1 MPPCAAL
8 GGVDALSVVMGLGF
22 ALMWSSAFTSARI
35 IMKDCGLAVC
45 WPPFQTLGFRFLIS
59 GSLGFAIALTKRQT
73 WKDLTR
79 DQWKSIVV
87 FGTCQNALYLGLNF
101 VAMQSIEASLA
112 AIIAATMPLLVAVLE
127 CVGLKKRIKPLGIF
141 GLFAGIGGVAI
152 IMGSRFSAEGG
163 VAVGGVVLCAIA
175 SLALAVAT
183 LAVRSASG
191 SGGNVI
197 LIVGLQ
203 MGVGSV
209 IMAVCG
215 VLFEREP
222 MELSLRVVGAFFYT
236 TLVPG
241 LAATFVRR
249 IVLQYQHYIIMLY
262 SAPNRFDACPAVWLT
277 TTPVVYCVVLCYAV
291 LRTALCCAVLCC
303 AVYCIVLRNV
313 DNITLYCRC
322 GLSWLGV

>member
-1 MPPCAAL
+1 M
-8 GGVDALSVVMGLGF
+8 
-22 ALMWSSAFTSARI
+22 
-35 IMKDCGLAVC
+35 
-45 WPPFQTLGFRFLIS
+45 
-59 GSLGFAIALTKRQT
+59 
-73 WKDLTR
+73 
-79 DQWKSIVV
+79 
-87 FGTCQNALYLGLNF
+87 
-101 VAMQSIEASLA
+101 
-112 AIIAATMPLLVAVLE
+112 
-127 CVGLKKRIKPLGIF
+127 
-141 GLFAGIGGVAI
+141 
-152 IMGSRFSAEGG
+152 
-163 VAVGGVVLCAIA
+163 LCAIA

-249 IVLQYQHYIIMLY
+249 IVLQYQHYIITMLY
-262 SAPNRFDACPAVWLT
+262 SAPNRIDACLSGSVADHNERLS
-277 TTPVVYCVVLCYAV
+277 Y
-291 LRTALCCAVLCC
+291 TALCCAMLCCVLHCAVLCC
-303 AVYCIVLRNV
+303 AVLLTTQHCIV
-313 DNITLYCRC
+313 
-322 GLSWLGV
+322 GVV

>member
-1 MPPCAAL
+1 MTAWSYGALPSALRLPCSGHDTTMCTTPAASRAAPAIAMPSPCAAL

-112 AIIAATMPLLVAVLE
+112 TIIAATMPLLVAVLE

-141 GLFAGIGGVAI
+141 G
-152 IMGSRFSAEGG
+152 
-163 VAVGGVVLCAIA
+163 
-175 SLALAVAT
+175 
-183 LAVRSASG
+183 
-191 SGGNVI
+191 
-197 LIVGLQ
+197 
-203 MGVGSV
+203 
-209 IMAVCG
+209 
-215 VLFEREP
+215 
-222 MELSLRVVGAFFYT
+222 
-236 TLVPG
+236 
-241 LAATFVRR
+241 
-249 IVLQYQHYIIMLY
+249 
-262 SAPNRFDACPAVWLT
+262 
-277 TTPVVYCVVLCYAV
+277 
-291 LRTALCCAVLCC
+291 
-303 AVYCIVLRNV
+303 
-313 DNITLYCRC
+313 
-322 GLSWLGV
+322 

>member
-1 MPPCAAL
+1 MPPRAAF
-8 GGVDALSVVMGLGF
+8 GGVDALSIVMGLGF

-45 WPPFQTLGFRFLIS
+45 WPPFQTLAMRFLIS
-59 GSLGFAIALTKRQT
+59 GSLGCAIALTKRQT
-73 WKDLTR
+73 WKDLTG

-112 AIIAATMPLLVAVLE
+112 AIMAATMPLLVAVLE

-163 VAVGGVVLCAIA
+163 VAVSGVLLCAIA

-241 LAATFVRR
+241 LAATFVRDMH
-249 IVLQYQHYIIMLY
+249 ISSYDIPVLC
-262 SAPNRFDACPAVWLT
+262 SAPNRIDACLSVSVANCNHNICRML
-277 TTPVVYCVVLCYAV
+277 YCVVMY
-291 LRTALCCAVLCC
+291 RTALCCIALCC
-303 AVYCIVLRNV
+303 AALWYALHCIA
-313 DNITLYCRC
+313 LYCRC
-322 GLSWLGV
+322 GLSW